1 MSKMQYDDI
10 IIFAIVS
17 IKDCVYCKTKKRPIT
32 IKLIIFFFSLFL
44 KDISMI
50 NLSLGS
56 RVGGIGLNQTEADP
70 DESDKLL
77 VGVFVTPG

>member
-1 MSKMQYDDI
+1 
-10 IIFAIVS
+10 
-17 IKDCVYCKTKKRPIT
+17 
-32 IKLIIFFFSLFL
+32 
-44 KDISMI
+44 MI

-70 DESDKLL
+70 DESDILL